1 MKIDRLDLRILDSL
15 QQDARISTTRLAEK
29 IGLTPR
35 PTADRMRRLRQ
46 HGVLRGYRTD
56 IAVERLP
63 PLVQLIVSVT
73 LARHRA
79 EDFQHF
85 ETNIARMS
93 EVAACWA
100 VGGDVDYMLHLVA
113 ASDARADAVLKQL
126 IGMHLTIDHHR
137 SGLVARSIKPYTGIP
152 LQLLIAR

>member
-15 QQDARISTTRLAEK
+15 QEDARISTTRLAEK

-35 PTADRMRRLRQ
+35 PTSDRMRRLRQ

-56 IAVERLP
+56 IAVECLP
-63 PLVQLIVSVT
+63 PLVQLIVSVA

-79 EDFQHF
+79 EDFAHF
-85 ETNIARMS
+85 ETTIAQMP
-93 EVAACWA
+93 EVASCWA

-113 ASDARADAVLKQL
+113 ASDAHADAVLKQL
-126 IGMHLTIDHHR
+126 IDMQLTIESQR
-137 SGLVARSIKPYTGIP
+137 SGLVTRSIKPYTGMP